1 MPIGVVVAATIVAA
15 TGVGATIVAG
25 SSPPA
30 RFSWQGQTHQ
40 VETIARQWRVH
51 IDWWREPTWR
61 AYYKLTT
68 TSGLLV
74 VIYHELPAGEWFLQ
88 RLYD

>member
-1 MPIGVVVAATIVAA
+1 MTRLWPDGTPIGVDTFAS
-15 TGVGATIVAG
+15 AG
-25 SSPPA
+25 ETLPA

-40 VETIARQWRVH
+40 IDAITRQWRVH
-51 IDWWREPTWR
+51 SDWWREPAWR

-74 VIYHELPAGEWFLQ
+74 IIYHDLPDGEWFLQ

>member
-1 MPIGVVVAATIVAA
+1 MTRLWPDGVPIGVATEA
-15 TGVGATIVAG
+15 VAG
-25 SSPPA
+25 GESPYPT

-40 VETIARQWRVH
+40 VEAITRQWRVH
-51 IDWWREPTWR
+51 IDWWREPAWR

-74 VIYHELPAGEWFLQ
+74 IIYHDLPDGEWFLQ